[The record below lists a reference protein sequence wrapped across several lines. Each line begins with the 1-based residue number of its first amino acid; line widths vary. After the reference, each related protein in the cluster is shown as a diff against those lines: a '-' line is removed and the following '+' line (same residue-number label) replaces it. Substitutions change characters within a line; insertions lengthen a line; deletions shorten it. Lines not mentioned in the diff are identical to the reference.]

1 MDVRSLDGLKYKDGL
16 VTVVAQDYATGTIC
30 MLAHATKEALAKTL
44 ATGKATFWSRSRSS
58 LWTKGETSGNMLH
71 VKSVWLDCDG
81 DAVIYLVEPTGPSC
95 HTGAQTC
102 FFERLDG
109 APVHEGEVA
118 EPVLARLER
127 ELQRRKAGEGERSYT
142 RRLLERGTPK
152 ISEKIR
158 EEAGELCDALADETD
173 ERVVSEAADLV
184 YHVMVGLL
192 SRGVPR
198 RDVEVALAERFGISG
213 LDEKA
218 SRTSE

>member
-1 MDVRSLDGLKYKDGL
+1 MGTEKL
-16 VTVVAQDYATGTIC
+16 VWIRTG
-30 MLAHATKEALAKTL
+30 KNYD

-58 LWTKGETSGNMLH
+58 LWTKGETSGNVLH